1 LNFQEFN
8 QASSCNFSADA
19 IESEN
24 LLFEVSDLFK
34 VFGDATR
41 TKILFLL
48 NKTKKTVSEIAN
60 ELNMTLS
67 AVSHQLRILKTAK
80 LVKGE
85 RAGKEIFYSLD
96 DDHVMLIIDSAMSHV
111 LGDCKK

>member
-1 LNFQEFN
+1 MAQEIN
-8 QASSCNFSADA
+8 NL
-19 IESEN
+19 SETLFCSETEEN
-24 LLFEVSDLFK
+24 EELLFEVSDLFK

-48 NKTKKTVSEIAN
+48 NKTQKTVSEIAN

-67 AVSHQLRILKTAK
+67 AVSHQLRILKSAK
-80 LVKGE
+80 LVKGQ

-96 DDHVMLIIDSAMSHV
+96 DDHVMTIIDSAMSHV